1 MSSPKNEQIRK
12 IAGELFWKYGFTRVT
27 VEEICREA
35 GVSKMTFYKYYRNK
49 NDLVKSFMEEKIN
62 EGMAR
67 YREIMSSDLPYTRK
81 VELIIR
87 QKMEHTRDMS
97 SEFLRDYF
105 SSGDEELMAF
115 ANKKTRM
122 SVEMVT
128 EDFRRAQEQGL
139 IRKDIRV
146 GFIMY
151 FINKMVQLAQ
161 DEELKKQYESM
172 NDLIMELTRF
182 FFYGV
187 MKRSEPQ
194 EEQEI

>member
-1 MSSPKNEQIRK
+1 MSSPKNEQIRR

-115 ANKKTRM
+115 ANEKTRM
-122 SVEMVT
+122 SVKMVT

-139 IRKDIRV
+139 IRKDIRI

-161 DEELKKQYESM
+161 DEELKKQYESV

-194 EEQEI
+194 EEQ